1 MAGYFGYPS
10 YDGRDEE
17 GKFIS
22 DKSSILTKGAY
33 DGIILKMSA
42 YTGVPEV
49 QELTVKNNRKKFEIT
64 TDVKEID
71 GVKGGNISGEDLKPY
86 ETVKYGDSST
96 NEIVMTPDE
105 NY

>member
-71 GVKGGNISGEDLKPY
+71 GV
-86 ETVKYGDSST
+86 
-96 NEIVMTPDE
+96 
-105 NY
+105 